1 MEFIDP
7 NHSLNIRDKS
17 WRVSAKNTVSP
28 PHFFTETAQVKDSL
42 VVDGV
47 YVAGEV
53 EHSILSSD
61 VQIKEGAKVVDSV
74 IMPGAT
80 IGKNVQIKKAII
92 GENAIIGDGAVVEG
106 TDEIAVVGYS
116 EVIGVL
122 RSESE

>member
-1 MEFIDP
+1 
-7 NHSLNIRDKS
+7 
-17 WRVSAKNTVSP
+17 
-28 PHFFTETAQVKDSL
+28 
-42 VVDGV
+42 
-47 YVAGEV
+47 
-53 EHSILSSD
+53 
-61 VQIKEGAKVVDSV
+61 
-74 IMPGAT
+74 MPGAT